1 MKMQFLHF
9 LKMPVLLVQFPLLNA
24 QNSHSQGISLSLAK
38 CGLPVCVHV
47 VAENIVQFFFCL
59 NYVQIQVVAAACF
72 IAGPKLFR
80 RASLT

>member
-47 VAENIVQFFFCL
+47 VAENIVQFFF
-59 NYVQIQVVAAACF
+59 
-72 IAGPKLFR
+72 LFELCSNSSCRSSMFYR
-80 RASLT
+80 RPETFPQG